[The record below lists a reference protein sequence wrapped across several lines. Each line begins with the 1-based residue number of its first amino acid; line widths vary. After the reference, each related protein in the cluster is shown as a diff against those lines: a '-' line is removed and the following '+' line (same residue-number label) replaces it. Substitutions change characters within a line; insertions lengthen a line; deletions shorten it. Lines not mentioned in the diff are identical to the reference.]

1 MTAVIGDGAS
11 EALRGPGAGRVV
23 GTFNQGFYVRSA
35 AGLAAVGGP
44 GVAAGPL
51 HLTLPYEPPRTAEG
65 EPVTL
70 DGERLVGAGWNIDLR
85 AARPFRPSLPT
96 REALAALGGVLDE
109 VLEVVLVGDRWP
121 LDAATRAELAALD
134 LDAARVLLQGRGAG
148 LTPAG
153 DDVLAGLL
161 LVHRWWWPGSDEAR
175 AVAAAADTTE
185 LSRALL
191 RWAAVGQSVQPVHE
205 LAAAAGRD
213 HAAAV
218 AAAAWWPAS
227 AARRVRRCS
236 RACRWPRGAT
246 GTYRIG

>member
-1 MTAVIGDGAS
+1 M
-11 EALRGPGAGRVV
+11 RRWP
-23 GTFNQGFYVRSA
+23 RSA
-35 AGLAAVGGP
+35 ACSTKCWTWCCGG
-44 GVAAGPL
+44 
-51 HLTLPYEPPRTAEG
+51 
-65 EPVTL
+65 
-70 DGERLVGAGWNIDLR
+70 
-85 AARPFRPSLPT
+85 
-96 REALAALGGVLDE
+96 
-109 VLEVVLVGDRWP
+109 RWP

-185 LSRALL
+185 LSRAFL

-218 AAAAWWPAS
+218 AAARVVAGIGGSSGAG
-227 AARRVRRCS
+227 AARGP
-236 RACRWPRGAT
+236 AGGRGAPRE
-246 GTYRIG
+246 RIG